1 MDELGN
7 DLMFGAGSIAKDV
20 FGKNN
25 KKNRRKVY
33 YLHQRGLLGTFKM
46 GGEIAGRRSTI
57 RQKIAEL
64 EAAAEH
70 ESASKIVEHEAAS
83 QPPSAAT

>member
-1 MDELGN
+1 MEGLAD
-7 DLMFGAGSIAKDV
+7 DLMLGAAAIARDV
-20 FGKNN
+20 FGKDN

-33 YLHQRGLLGTFKM
+33 HLHHQGLLGTFKM

-64 EAAAEH
+64 EAG
-70 ESASKIVEHEAAS
+70 AS
-83 QPPSAAT
+83 QPSAA